1 MLDPDNVLIAHRLY
15 RQHTLVT
22 EEGIYL
28 KDLARLGRELSKTI
42 IVDNIADN
50 FERQEENGIEII
62 TWMGDPMD
70 RELESLSVFLRGL
83 VDAQVKDVRPLIKMY
98 KHNTKQQQ
106 IISTV
111 KMAGGVRMFQA
122 PPSS

>member
-28 KDLARLGRELSKTI
+28 KDLSRLGRELSRTV

-50 FERQEENGIEII
+50 FERQEENGIEIV
-62 TWMGDPMD
+62 TWIGDPMD
-70 RELESLSVFLRGL
+70 HELETLSVFLKGL
-83 VDAQVKDVRPLIKMY
+83 VEAQVKDVRPLIKMY
-98 KHNTKQQQ
+98 KNNSWK
-106 IISTV
+106 
-111 KMAGGVRMFQA
+111 
-122 PPSS
+122 